1 MYETADRLIAL
12 LDKKLRRYINRLDV
26 TGFSELNALVI
37 QRETTELI
45 KKLLADNKEAFKK
58 IAEDAIAEAAAD
70 IENLTGEQAKRV
82 KADDKYVDEILN
94 QYNEITGY
102 LYYPEADRKRARLS
116 EALIVALMLLD
127 RAKYHDNLRK
137 FANLWHTQTVQYE
150 ITITDE
156 TRVDIF
162 DRNGIKKVK
171 WNAEHDEKTCK
182 VCRER
187 DGRIYPIDKVPP
199 KPHYNCRCWLTPV
212 K

>member
-70 IENLTGEQAKRV
+70 IENLTGEEAKRV

-94 QYNEITGY
+94 QYNEITDY

-187 DGRIYPIDKVPP
+187 DGKIYPIDKVPA

>member
-45 KKLLADNKEAFKK
+45 KKLLADNKEVFKK

-127 RAKYHDNLRK
+127 RSKYHDNLRK

-150 ITITDE
+150 ITVTDE
-156 TRVDIF
+156 TRTDVF
-162 DRNGIKKVK
+162 KKNGIRKVK

-187 DGRIYPIDKVPP
+187 DGKIYPIDKVPA

>member
-1 MYETADRLIAL
+1 MYETADRLIAI

-156 TRVDIF
+156 TRTDVF
-162 DRNGIKKVK
+162 KKNGIRKVK

-187 DGRIYPIDKVPP
+187 DGKIYPIDKVPA

>member
-156 TRVDIF
+156 TRTDVF
-162 DRNGIKKVK
+162 KKNGIRKVK

-187 DGRIYPIDKVPP
+187 DGKIYPIDKVPA

>member
-58 IAEDAIAEAAAD
+58 IAEDAIAEAATD
-70 IENLTGEQAKRV
+70 IENLTGEEAKRV

-127 RAKYHDNLRK
+127 RSKYHDNLRK

-187 DGRIYPIDKVPP
+187 DGKIYPIDKVPA